1 MGDNSGAV
9 LSWCAI
15 CALPFGVGLLT
26 AREDRCP
33 VCELAGPAARG
44 PGDPERDVVRA
55 PERTRS
61 IEDLV

>member
-1 MGDNSGAV
+1 MGDNSVAV
-9 LSWCAI
+9 LSWCRI
-15 CALPFGVGLLT
+15 CALPVGVELFA
-26 AREDRCP
+26 ARESRCP

-44 PGDPERDVVRA
+44 AADPERDVMRA

>member
-1 MGDNSGAV
+1 MGDTGVAV

-15 CALPFGVGLLT
+15 CALPVGVEPPAAG
-26 AREDRCP
+26 ENRCP
-33 VCELAGPAARG
+33 VCELAEPAARD
-44 PGDPERDVVRA
+44 PGDPEHDMVRA